1 MKYEKEILETLY
13 EAGNDGLS
21 VHKIAIHV
29 RNQRN
34 TLFSPI
40 DFDNVRIDV
49 QRWLLANSRHS
60 TAPVEHCEKR
70 GLYRLNPK
78 SNETQKLMLQF
89 GENNDKNED
98 TYKDNQKNNTQILLF
113 DF

>member
-1 MKYEKEILETLY
+1 MKYGKEILETLY

-29 RNQRN
+29 HNQCN

-40 DFDNVRIDV
+40 DFENVRIDV

-60 TAPVEHCEKR
+60 TALVEHCEKR

>member
-1 MKYEKEILETLY
+1 MTYKKEILETLY

-29 RNQRN
+29 HNSRN

-40 DFDNVRIDV
+40 DFNDVRIDV

-78 SNETQKLMLQF
+78 SHEMQKLMLQF
-89 GENNDKNED
+89 GDNNNENED
-98 TYKDNQKNNTQILLF
+98 TYKDNQKNNTQTLLF